1 MLKRKT
7 ALFMATVLLLM
18 TLTACTKKEEKKSE
32 KMYPLDTDVTLTYW
46 TSLSNS
52 QSYFA
57 DNIGGLPFSE
67 SLEKATGVKIEWIH
81 PQAGKDLYTLIATD
95 NLPDIIFYNWRNFP
109 GGTAKMINDG
119 YAIPLN
125 DVIDKWSPNFKSV
138 IEKYPDVERSILTD
152 NGEIACYP
160 LIYGEDALKT
170 TGGMMLRG
178 DWLEELNMSVPETID
193 EWETV
198 LRAFKNEKGATAPLS
213 VEVGAFGVGAFTGAY
228 GIVWNYYQENGKV
241 CYGPAQPEYKD
252 FLITMNRWY
261 NEGLIDKE
269 FAIGNSVK
277 HSENILSGKTGAI
290 YGGLGGSL
298 GAYNTLFEKEGI
310 DGYFVGAKYPVLNK
324 GDKPKLGQYTSE
336 TSNAAVITTSCE
348 NVEIAARFLDYGY
361 SEEGSLLYQF
371 GTEGVS
377 YNMENRYPK
386 YTKEITDNPDGIP
399 MATILG
405 KYTNAGFSGPF
416 VQDIR
421 YLEQYA
427 DSDIQRDAWN
437 KWMDTDA
444 RKYELTGMVTDED
457 VLGEYGRLNRAIDQ
471 YAQEM
476 LVKFILGTE
485 PIGNFDLYIE
495 ELHKLGLDDLLQIKQ
510 SAYEK
515 YMAR

>member
-18 TLTACTKKEEKKSE
+18 TLTACTKKEEKLDSA
-32 KMYPLDTDVTLTYW
+32 YPLKTDVTLTYW
-46 TSLSNS
+46 VSQSAS

-57 DNIGGLPFSE
+57 NNNGELPFAKE
-67 SLEKATGVKIEWIH
+67 LEKATGVKIEWIH
-81 PQAGKDLYTLIATD
+81 PEDGKDLYTLIATD
-95 NLPDIIFYNWRNFP
+95 NLPDIIYNSWNNYP
-109 GGTAKMINDG
+109 GGAEKAIADG
-119 YAIPLN
+119 YIIPLN
-125 DVIDKWSPNFKSV
+125 DVIDKWSPNFKKI
-138 IEKYPDVERSILTD
+138 IEKDDGIRRGITTENGDIAYYPMVQHDT
-152 NGEIACYP
+152 
-160 LIYGEDALKT
+160 ALKV

-178 DWLEELNMSVPETID
+178 DWLEELNMSVPESID

-228 GIVWNYYQENGKV
+228 GITWNYYQENGKV
-241 CYGPAQPEYKD
+241 CYGPGQPEYKD

-298 GAYNTLFEKEGI
+298 GAYNSKLQQINPEY
-310 DGYFVGAKYPVLNK
+310 YFVGAKYPVLNK
-324 GDKPKLGQYTSE
+324 GEKPKFGQYTNSL
-336 TSNAAVITTSCE
+336 SSAAAISTNCK
-348 NVEIAARFLDYGY
+348 NVEIAARFIDFGY

-371 GTEGVS
+371 GIEGVS
-377 YNMENRYPK
+377 YNMENGYPR

-405 KYTNAGFSGPF
+405 KYSNAGFGGPF

-427 DSDIQRDAWN
+427 DSDIQREAWDL
-437 KWMDTDA
+437 WMDTDSK
-444 RKYELTGMVTDED
+444 KYQIPYVLAESDN
-457 VLGEYGRLNRAIDQ
+457 LGEHGRLSRAVDQ

-495 ELHKLGLDDLLQIKQ
+495 ELYKLGLGDLLQIKQ

-515 YMAR
+515 YMAK